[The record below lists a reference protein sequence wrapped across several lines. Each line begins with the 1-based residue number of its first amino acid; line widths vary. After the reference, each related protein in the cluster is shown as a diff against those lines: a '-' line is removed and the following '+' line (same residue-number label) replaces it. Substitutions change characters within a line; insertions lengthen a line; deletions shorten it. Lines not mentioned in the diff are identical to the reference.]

1 MSLLPWVFQTVGILS
16 KNQSSGNQSKEHKQ
30 IVVQYQMV
38 HNVCLFQRSYKTKI
52 WDYGISQSA
61 YVIGNKELRSK
72 KNPEIN
78 STRE

>member
-1 MSLLPWVFQTVGILS
+1 
-16 KNQSSGNQSKEHKQ
+16 
-30 IVVQYQMV
+30 V